1 MAEPVNF
8 NNEGSLRGFS
18 RLQYRKF
25 AAGGNMRADRVEVSW
40 DGGKSDWLVRIQSGE
55 EVIRRHC
62 KAPKDADEK
71 TLRAKAEE
79 TVKDEGYVADAAA
92 VSIRR

>member
-1 MAEPVNF
+1 
-8 NNEGSLRGFS
+8 
-18 RLQYRKF
+18 
-25 AAGGNMRADRVEVSW
+25 MRVDQVEVSW
-40 DGGKSDWLVRIQSGE
+40 DGGKSDWVIRMQSGD

-79 TVKDEGYVADAAA
+79 TVRDEGYEANGA
-92 VSIRR
+92 VVTIKR